1 MSDPHE
7 PGLHDGGGRAVPGL
21 ERTGEARDST
31 AEPTGAEAVAA
42 EVGAAEPGGFEPDGG
57 PVGAGPVELEPDSV
71 GPVGAGRVAAGQVS
85 AELGGAD
92 LGGAGGGR
100 LAGLGGGARA
110 RFARATAWATR
121 RDASGNRNRQA
132 ADARVIRHVRW
143 RLVAWSG
150 GATLVVLAA
159 LGIAIYA
166 AVAGSL
172 AADGRQQL
180 QDRAVPLAR
189 AIADARFRIG
199 ERGGPGFGFAIGGP
213 GSGTIAFVV
222 TPANL
227 VVGSQDFT
235 TGSLPDP
242 GGVAAAR
249 SGQTDVREAT
259 VEGVPLRLLSMP
271 VVRDGDVYV
280 LQIAQETTAEHRTL
294 GTLLTVLVLG
304 GLLGVLVATAVGALY
319 AQRALVPIRDS
330 LRRQREFAADASHEL
345 RTPLAVIRSAV
356 EYIQRHPDRPVAEV
370 DDALGD
376 VADEV
381 EHLTALVGDLL
392 LLARTDS
399 GTIDVERLPLDLADI
414 AADALSLV
422 SPLASSHG
430 VRLTLDPEP
439 APVIGDPT
447 RLRQLVTI
455 LADNAIA
462 HSPANGTVAVSVR
475 SAGRT
480 GTLIVEDEGPGIRE
494 EDLPRVFDR
503 FWRAADSPSGGTG
516 LGLAIAAWI
525 VERHGG
531 SIQATNRESGGA
543 AFAVRLPLE
552 RSKDVSSY
560 AGERAVGQP
569 EA

>member
-7 PGLHDGGGRAVPGL
+7 PTPRDAPDAAVAGPEATGDARDDTVAGRDGVPAIDGPDETGAGPQATAAGDLPPADGGVVEPVGVGGGRRLPGI
-21 ERTGEARDST
+21 
-31 AEPTGAEAVAA
+31 
-42 EVGAAEPGGFEPDGG
+42 
-57 PVGAGPVELEPDSV
+57 
-71 GPVGAGRVAAGQVS
+71 GR
-85 AELGGAD
+85 
-92 LGGAGGGR
+92 
-100 LAGLGGGARA
+100 GART
-110 RFARATAWATR
+110 RFARAYAWATH
-121 RDASGNRNRQA
+121 RDANGNRNRQA
-132 ADARVIRHVRW
+132 ADARVIRRVRW

-159 LGIAIYA
+159 LGVAIYA

-180 QDRAVPLAR
+180 QDRAVPLAHT
-189 AIADARFRIG
+189 IADARFRIG
-199 ERGGPGFGFAIGGP
+199 ERGAPGFGFAIGGP

-242 GGVAAAR
+242 AGVAAAR
-249 SGQTDVREAT
+249 LGQTDVRETT

-271 VVRDGDVYV
+271 VVRGGDVYV
-280 LQIAQETTAEHRTL
+280 LQVAQETTAEHRTL

-345 RTPLAVIRSAV
+345 RTPLAVIKSAV
-356 EYIQRHPDRPVAEV
+356 EYMQRHPDRPVAEV

-376 VADEV
+376 VTDEV

-392 LLARTDS
+392 LLARTDL
-399 GTIDVERLPLDLADI
+399 GTIDVERLPLDLADV

-422 SPLASSHG
+422 SPLATTHG
-430 VRLTLDPEP
+430 VHLALDPEP
-439 APVIGDPT
+439 APVLGDPT

-462 HSPANGTVAVSVR
+462 HSPANGTVTVSIR

-494 EDLPRVFDR
+494 DDLPRVFDR
-503 FWRAADSPSGGTG
+503 FWRAADLPSGGTG

-525 VERHGG
+525 VDRHGG
-531 SIQATNRESGGA
+531 SIQATNRELGGA
-543 AFAVRLPLE
+543 SFAVRLPLE
-552 RSKDVSSY
+552 RSRDVSSY
-560 AGERAVGQP
+560 AGEHAVGQP